1 MIKILVVDDEPHI
14 TELIQFNLELNDY
27 SVEIASNGKEAIEK
41 AKAGAFDLIILDV
54 MLPYV
59 DGFGVLKIL
68 KKDDKYKDVP
78 IFMLTAK
85 NSETDKVLGLETGAD
100 DYLTKPFSIKELM
113 ARVNVLLRRVHKVE
127 KVNKDSININN
138 LSIDSV
144 SHTVKVKGNEID
156 LTLKEFEIL
165 LILCQN
171 EGNVVK
177 RDELLDKIWGYE
189 YFGDSRAIDVHIR
202 HIRKKIE
209 DYDKDYDYIETIRGI
224 GYKIRWK
231 KS

>member
-27 SVEIASNGKEAIEK
+27 SVEIAGNGKEAIEK
-41 AKAGAFDLIILDV
+41 AKADAFDLIILDV
-54 MLPYV
+54 MLPFV

-68 KKDDKYKDVP
+68 KKDDRYKDVP
-78 IFMLTAK
+78 ILMLTAK
-85 NSETDKVLGLETGAD
+85 SSESDKVLGLETGAD
-100 DYLTKPFSIKELM
+100 DYLTKPFGIKELM

-127 KVNKDSININN
+127 KANKDSFKINN
-138 LSIDSV
+138 LSIDSI

-177 RDELLDKIWGYE
+177 RDELLDKVWGYE

-224 GYKIRWK
+224 GYKIR
-231 KS
+231 

>member
-1 MIKILVVDDEPHI
+1 LIKILVVDDEPHI

-27 SVEIASNGKEAIEK
+27 SVEIAGNGKEAIEK

-54 MLPYV
+54 MLPFV

-68 KKDDKYKDVP
+68 KKDEKYKDVP
-78 IFMLTAK
+78 ILMLTAK
-85 NSETDKVLGLETGAD
+85 SSETDKVLGLETGAD
-100 DYLTKPFSIKELM
+100 DYLTKPFGIKELM
-113 ARVNVLLRRVHKVE
+113 ARVNVLLRRVRKVE
-127 KVNKDSININN
+127 KANKDSISIHN
-138 LSIDSV
+138 LTIDSV
-144 SHTVKVKGNEID
+144 SHTVKVNGNEID

-177 RDELLDKIWGYE
+177 RDDLLDKVWGYE

-224 GYKIRWK
+224 GYKIR
-231 KS
+231 

>member
-27 SVEIASNGKEAIEK
+27 LVEIAGDGKEAIEK
-41 AKAGAFDLIILDV
+41 AKSGQFDLIILDV

-68 KKDDKYKDVP
+68 KKDNKYRDVP
-78 IFMLTAK
+78 ILMLTAK
-85 NSETDKVLGLETGAD
+85 SSETDKVLGLETGAD
-100 DYLTKPFSIKELM
+100 DYLTKPFSIKELI
-113 ARVNVLLRRVHKVE
+113 ARVNVLLRRVHKSE
-127 KVNKDSININN
+127 KADKDSISINN
-138 LSIDSV
+138 LTIDSA
-144 SHTVKVKGNEID
+144 SHSVKVNGNEIE

-171 EGNVVK
+171 QGNVVK
-177 RDELLDKIWGYE
+177 RDDLLDKVWGYE

-209 DYDKDYDYIETIRGI
+209 DYDKEYDYIETIRGI
-224 GYKIRWK
+224 GYKIR
-231 KS
+231 

>member
-27 SVEIASNGKEAIEK
+27 SVEIAGNGKEAIEK
-41 AKAGAFDLIILDV
+41 AKADAFDLIILDV
-54 MLPYV
+54 MLPFV

-68 KKDDKYKDVP
+68 KKDDRYKDVP
-78 IFMLTAK
+78 ILMLTAK
-85 NSETDKVLGLETGAD
+85 SSESDKVLGLETGAD
-100 DYLTKPFSIKELM
+100 DYLTKPFGIKELM

-127 KVNKDSININN
+127 KANKDSFKINN
-138 LSIDSV
+138 LSIDSI

-177 RDELLDKIWGYE
+177 RDELLDKVGGYE

-224 GYKIRWK
+224 GYKIR
-231 KS
+231 

>member
-177 RDELLDKIWGYE
+177 RDELLDKVWGYE

-224 GYKIRWK
+224 GYKIR
-231 KS
+231 

>member
-224 GYKIRWK
+224 GYKIR
-231 KS
+231 

>member
-27 SVEIASNGKEAIEK
+27 SVEIAGNGKEAIEK
-41 AKAGAFDLIILDV
+41 AKADAFDLIILDV
-54 MLPYV
+54 MLPFV

-78 IFMLTAK
+78 ILMLTAK
-85 NSETDKVLGLETGAD
+85 SSETDKVLGLETGAD
-100 DYLTKPFSIKELM
+100 DYLTKPFGIKELM

-127 KVNKDSININN
+127 KANKDSFKINN

-144 SHTVKVKGNEID
+144 SHTAKVKDKEID

-171 EGNVVK
+171 EGIVVK
-177 RDELLDKIWGYE
+177 RDELLDKVWGYE

-224 GYKIRWK
+224 GYKIR
-231 KS
+231 

>member
-27 SVEIASNGKEAIEK
+27 SVEVAGDGKEAIEK
-41 AKAGAFDLIILDV
+41 AKSGQFDLIILDV

-68 KKDDKYKDVP
+68 KRDNKYRDVP
-78 IFMLTAK
+78 ILMLTAK
-85 NSETDKVLGLETGAD
+85 SSETDKVLGLETGAD
-100 DYLTKPFSIKELM
+100 DYLTKPFSIKELV
-113 ARVNVLLRRVHKVE
+113 ARVNVLLRRVHKSE
-127 KVNKDSININN
+127 KPDKDSISINN
-138 LSIDSV
+138 LTIDSA
-144 SHTVKVKGNEID
+144 SHSVRVNGNEIE

-171 EGNVVK
+171 QGNVVK
-177 RDELLDKIWGYE
+177 RDDLLDKVWGYE

-209 DYDKDYDYIETIRGI
+209 DYDKEYDYIETIRGI
-224 GYKIRWK
+224 GYKIR
-231 KS
+231 

>member
-27 SVEIASNGKEAIEK
+27 LVEVAGDGKEAIEK
-41 AKAGAFDLIILDV
+41 AKSGQFDLIILDV

-68 KKDDKYKDVP
+68 KKDNKYRDVP
-78 IFMLTAK
+78 ILMLTAK
-85 NSETDKVLGLETGAD
+85 SSETDKVLGLETGAD
-100 DYLTKPFSIKELM
+100 DYLTKPFSIKELV
-113 ARVNVLLRRVHKVE
+113 ARVNVLLRRVHKSE
-127 KVNKDSININN
+127 KPDKDSISINN
-138 LSIDSV
+138 LTIDSA
-144 SHTVKVKGNEID
+144 SHSVKVNGNEIE

-171 EGNVVK
+171 QGNVVK
-177 RDELLDKIWGYE
+177 RDDLLDKVWGYE

-209 DYDKDYDYIETIRGI
+209 DYDKEYDYIETIRGI
-224 GYKIRWK
+224 GYKIR
-231 KS
+231 

>member
-27 SVEIASNGKEAIEK
+27 SVEIAGDGKEAIEK
-41 AKAGAFDLIILDV
+41 AKSGQFDLIILDV

-68 KKDDKYKDVP
+68 KKDNKYRDVP
-78 IFMLTAK
+78 ILMLTAK
-85 NSETDKVLGLETGAD
+85 SSETDKVLGLETGAD
-100 DYLTKPFSIKELM
+100 DYLTKPFSIKELV
-113 ARVNVLLRRVHKVE
+113 ARVNVLLRRVHKSE
-127 KVNKDSININN
+127 KPDKDSISINN
-138 LSIDSV
+138 LTIDSA
-144 SHTVKVKGNEID
+144 SHSVKVNGNEIE

-171 EGNVVK
+171 QGNVVK
-177 RDELLDKIWGYE
+177 RDDLLDKVWGYE

-209 DYDKDYDYIETIRGI
+209 DHDKEYDYIETIRGI
-224 GYKIRWK
+224 GYKIR
-231 KS
+231 

>member
-177 RDELLDKIWGYE
+177 RDELLDKVWGYE